1 MKGETN
7 MPQFDVDPE
16 KLRSFANEMKKFNET
31 ILQCFDKLNRETG
44 RLGQSWQDAEYHKF
58 ISSYTPTYYN
68 LRKFVGE
75 NEKLIPQLIRDAD
88 AIEEYQKR
96 S

>member
-1 MKGETN
+1 MT
-7 MPQFDVDPE
+7 QLHVDPD
-16 KLRSFANEMKKFNET
+16 KLRGFANDMKKFNEV

-58 ISSYTPTYYN
+58 LSSYTPTLFN
-68 LRKFVGE
+68 LKNFVSE

-96 S
+96 N